1 MGILSWF
8 IFGLVAGIIARIVMP
23 GKDPGGLL
31 LTIIIGITGA
41 FLGGF
46 VASRIGFGS
55 ITGFDLRS
63 LIIAVGGAVLLLV
76 IYRVVK
82 DRS

>member
-1 MGILSWF
+1 MLSWF
-8 IFGLVAGIIARIVMP
+8 ILGLIAGIVARLIMP

-31 LTIIIGITGA
+31 LTIILGITGA

-46 VASRIGFGS
+46 FASRIGFGS
-55 ITGFDLRS
+55 VTGFDPRS
-63 LIIAVGGAVLLLV
+63 LIIAVAGAVLLLV

-82 DRS
+82 DKS

>member
-8 IFGLVAGIIARIVMP
+8 ILGLVAGIIARIVMP

>member
-1 MGILSWF
+1 
-8 IFGLVAGIIARIVMP
+8 
-23 GKDPGGLL
+23 L

-46 VASRIGFGS
+46 VAFRIGFGS

>member
-8 IFGLVAGIIARIVMP
+8 ILGLVAGIIARIVMP

-46 VASRIGFGS
+46 VASRIGFSS

>member
-1 MGILSWF
+1 MLSWF
-8 IFGLVAGIIARIVMP
+8 ILGLVAGIIARLVMP

-46 VASRIGFGS
+46 FASRIGFGS
-55 ITGFDLRS
+55 ADGIDLRS
-63 LIIAVGGAVLLLV
+63 LTIAAGGAVLLLV
-76 IYRVVK
+76 IYRAIK
-82 DRS
+82 YKS